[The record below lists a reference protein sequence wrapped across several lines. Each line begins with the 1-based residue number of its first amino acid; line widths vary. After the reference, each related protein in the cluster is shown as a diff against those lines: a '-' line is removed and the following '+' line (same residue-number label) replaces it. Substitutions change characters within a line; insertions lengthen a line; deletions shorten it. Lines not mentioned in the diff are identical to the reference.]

1 MPKKPIFTREQI
13 IEKAFSFLEKGSL
26 ENITARGLARE
37 LNCSPAPI
45 YGLFISMDELKKELI
60 NRAKKLFLTYVST
73 ENEELPFLNI
83 GLGICRFARE
93 EKQLFK
99 SIFLRNSSYS
109 TLIADFHSI
118 IYEEMKKD
126 ERFESLGT
134 EVKETLTTDCWTYAH
149 GLATLIA
156 TGYFKNPSDEFIKDR
171 LISGP
176 ASTLY
181 FHLGI
186 SREEAK
192 LRAFFYKSQVA
203 K

>member
-13 IEKAFSFLEKGSL
+13 IDKAFGMLENGSL
-26 ENITARGLARE
+26 ENITARSLAKE

-60 NRAKKLFLTYVST
+60 NRAKNLFLTYVSK
-73 ENEELPFLNI
+73 EQEVLPFLDI
-83 GLGICRFARE
+83 GLGICKFARE
-93 EKQLFK
+93 EKPLFK

-109 TLIADFHSI
+109 TLISEFHKI

-126 ERFESLGT
+126 DRFEVLSND
-134 EVKETLTTDCWTYAH
+134 VKETLTIDCWIYAH

-156 TGYFKNPSDEFIKDR
+156 TGYFKSPSDNFIRQR

-176 ASTLY
+176 ASIIY
-181 FHLGI
+181 YHLGV
-186 SREEAK
+186 EK
-192 LRAFFYKSQVA
+192 NK
-203 K
+203 